1 MMILLVDDDPAIC
14 DLAADVLRTQGFS
27 VLTAQSGLEAVSIW
41 QSHRGEIG
49 LLITDM
55 SMPGMDG
62 QNLATHLAADNCGI
76 RVLFMSGEYWADLD
90 NYREAAFLAKPFMP
104 ATLLA
109 EVERLMPRE
118 ASVLHRGAAGD

>member
-1 MMILLVDDDPAIC
+1 MLILFVDDEPAMCELVANILQQ
-14 DLAADVLRTQGFS
+14 DGFF
-27 VLTAQSGLEAVSIW
+27 VLTAQSGSEAMSIW

-62 QNLATHLAADNCGI
+62 RTLARYLARDNPGI
-76 RVLFMSGEYWADLD
+76 RVLFMSGEYWATDLD
-90 NYREAAFLAKPFMP
+90 NYREAFLAKPFMP

-118 ASVLHRGAAGD
+118 AHRLAS